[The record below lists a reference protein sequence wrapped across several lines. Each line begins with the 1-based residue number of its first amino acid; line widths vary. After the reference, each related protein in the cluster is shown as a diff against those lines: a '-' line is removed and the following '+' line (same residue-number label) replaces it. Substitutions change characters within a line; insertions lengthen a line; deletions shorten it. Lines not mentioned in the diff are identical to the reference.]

1 MDGKRTGKRLEP
13 IHPGEILLEEF
24 MVPLGLS
31 ANTLAKELEVP
42 VTRISEVI
50 RGRRGV
56 TADTALRLARFFGTS
71 PDLWLG
77 LQAEYD
83 LRVTEKNVGRA
94 IQRRIGPPREIKP
107 GEYRPVLKRVSSV
120 HERFSDYRVVAHR
133 KKRQQAGRPHVRQ
146 GR

>member
-1 MDGKRTGKRLEP
+1 MYGKRTGKRLEP

-42 VTRISEVI
+42 VTRISELI

-77 LQAEYD
+77 LQAEFD
-83 LRVTEKNVGRA
+83 LRVTEKKVGRA
-94 IQRRIGPPREIKP
+94 ILRRIGPPREIKP
-107 GEYRPVLKRVSSV
+107 GEYRPVLKRVSFV
-120 HERFSDYRVVAHR
+120 RERFSDYRVVTHR
-133 KKRQQAGRPHVRQ
+133 KKRQQAGRPNVKQ